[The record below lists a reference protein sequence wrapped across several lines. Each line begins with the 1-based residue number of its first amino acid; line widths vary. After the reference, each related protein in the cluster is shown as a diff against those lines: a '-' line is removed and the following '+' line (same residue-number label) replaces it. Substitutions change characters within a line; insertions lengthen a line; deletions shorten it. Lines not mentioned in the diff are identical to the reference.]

1 MAAAP
6 STEVSYMNYRYMCGH
21 CGRESVSRESEVH
34 GLACPY
40 CKHDSLVHLP
50 ARSDVFEFGAVVC
63 GALGF
68 IIGRFATYPDE
79 PSVPLI
85 FGLSFAMAIIG
96 GAIHRSMAR

>member
-1 MAAAP
+1 M
-6 STEVSYMNYRYMCGH
+6 SYRYLCGH

-96 GAIHRSMAR
+96 GTIQRTMVR